1 VSRTRSYRGRVS
13 ASTAGGRALPP
24 FRVALLGE
32 GVGASLT
39 PAMHEREGRLLG
51 LDYRYDVV
59 DVPGA
64 TSDADLARLLDD
76 LRHRGYRGLNVTHP
90 FKQRVIGHL
99 DRLDDDAARLGAV
112 NLVRFTAAGTTGHN
126 TDWTGFRS
134 SLRSA
139 LGGEPEAGLDSVL
152 QVGAGGAGAATAYAL
167 LGLGTR
173 TLGVHD
179 VDDERARALVDR
191 CAALFPGAAVRVAS
205 ADDALW
211 TSADGVVHATPVG
224 MEHHPGLPFDPERLR
239 GGAWVAEVVYR
250 PVLTELVVRARASG
264 RRVVDGSGMA
274 AGQAVDSLRLL
285 TGREPDAARVMAHLV
300 ELLAGEAAA
309 PGGAARPGPPPGSRL
324 LGGSPRFL
332 GPATG

>member
-1 VSRTRSYRGRVS
+1 VS
-13 ASTAGGRALPP
+13 ASTAGGRPQPP

-51 LDYRYDVV
+51 LDYHYDVV
-59 DVPGA
+59 DVAGA
-64 TSDADLARLLDD
+64 TTSDADLAQLLDG
-76 LRHRGYRGLNVTHP
+76 LRRRGYRGLNVTHP
-90 FKQRVIGHL
+90 FKQRVIAHL

-112 NLVRFTAAGTTGHN
+112 NLVRFTQDGATGHN

-139 LGGEPEAGLDSVL
+139 LGGPPEGELASVL

-167 LGLGTR
+167 LDLGVS

-179 VDDERARALVDR
+179 VDGERARALADR
-191 CAALFPGAAVRVAS
+191 CTALFPGAAVRAAG
-205 ADDALW
+205 ADDELW
-211 TSADGVVHATPVG
+211 AEADGVVHATPVG
-224 MEHHPGLPFDPERLR
+224 MDHHPGLPFDPDRLR
-239 GGAWVAEVVYR
+239 GGAWLAEVVYR

-285 TGREPDAARVMAHLV
+285 TGLEPDAARVGAHLV

-309 PGGAARPGPPPGSRL
+309 CGERRVPG
-324 LGGSPRFL
+324 
-332 GPATG
+332 ATTGV

>member
-1 VSRTRSYRGRVS
+1 VS
-13 ASTAGGRALPP
+13 ASP

-59 DVPGA
+59 DVAGA
-64 TSDADLARLLDD
+64 TTTDTDLARLLVD
-76 LRHRGYRGLNVTHP
+76 LRRQGYRGLNVTHP
-90 FKQRVIGHL
+90 FKQRVIAQL
-99 DRLDDDAARLGAV
+99 DQLDDDAARLGAV
-112 NLVRFTAAGTTGHN
+112 NLVRFTEAGSTGHN

-139 LGGEPEAGLDSVL
+139 LGEPLEGGLATVL

-167 LGLGTR
+167 LDLGTR

-179 VDDERARALVDR
+179 VDGERALALVER
-191 CAALFPGAAVRVAS
+191 CAALFPAATVRVAS
-205 ADDALW
+205 ADDALRA
-211 TSADGVVHATPVG
+211 SADGVVHATPVG
-224 MEHHPGLPFDPERLR
+224 MDHHPGLPFDPERLR
-239 GGAWVAEVVYR
+239 AGAWLAEVVYR

-285 TGREPDAARVMAHLV
+285 TGREPDAARVRAHLV
-300 ELLAGEAAA
+300 ELLAAEAAPSGRPLEERRV
-309 PGGAARPGPPPGSRL
+309 PGATARV
-324 LGGSPRFL
+324 
-332 GPATG
+332 

>member
-1 VSRTRSYRGRVS
+1 MS
-13 ASTAGGRALPP
+13 ASP

-51 LDYRYDVV
+51 LDYHYDVV
-59 DVPGA
+59 DVAGAA
-64 TSDADLARLLDD
+64 TSDADLGRLLRD
-76 LRHRGYRGLNVTHP
+76 LRREGHRGLNVTHP
-90 FKQRVIGHL
+90 FKQRVIAHL

-112 NLVRFTAAGTTGHN
+112 NLVRFTEAGATGHN

-139 LGGEPEAGLDSVL
+139 PGGPLEGGLATVL

-167 LGLGTR
+167 LDLGAS

-179 VDDERARALVDR
+179 VDGERARALVER
-191 CAALFPGAAVRVAS
+191 CAALFPAATVRVAS

-211 TSADGVVHATPVG
+211 ASADGVVHATPVG
-224 MEHHPGLPFDPERLR
+224 MDHHPGLPFDPDRLR
-239 GGAWVAEVVYR
+239 ADAWVAEVVYR
-250 PVLTELVVRARASG
+250 PLLTELVVRTRASG
-264 RRVVDGSGMA
+264 RRALDGSGMA

-285 TGREPDAARVMAHLV
+285 TGGEPAAARVRAHLV
-300 ELLAGEAAA
+300 ELLARETA
-309 PGGAARPGPPPGSRL
+309 PGDARRVPGATARV
-324 LGGSPRFL
+324 
-332 GPATG
+332 